1 MVGGDPA
8 VLDRARPILAGIAT
22 TIFHLGPLG
31 SGAAMKLAV
40 NTIIFGLN
48 QAIAEGLVLAEAAG
62 VDRSRAYEVI
72 SSSAVAAPF
81 VKYKRA
87 AFVEPDATPV
97 AFALELAAKDLGLI
111 RELADDVG
119 LRLPQAEVDLELIR
133 STIAAGRA
141 GRDFSM
147 VAEHLR
153 GSRAKEVAAS
163 R

>member
-1 MVGGDPA
+1 
-8 VLDRARPILAGIAT
+8 
-22 TIFHLGPLG
+22 
-31 SGAAMKLAV
+31 MKLAV

-62 VDRSRAYEVI
+62 VDRARAYEVI

-81 VKYKRA
+81 VQYKRA

-153 GSRAKEVAAS
+153 SSRAKEGAAS